1 LRMDDYPTGVR
12 PILPDLA
19 PIHEVLA
26 DFDARGLEVHLG
38 IVPALL
44 DARMTAF
51 LRSLRGLVPLAH
63 GYDHGYPVLSKILEA
78 RRDPY
83 NQRGTVRAFNEF
95 RGHTRRQIAVKL
107 ARGRALLEDAVGRP
121 VRGYIPPC
129 NRADRATGHALR
141 DAGYVYYMSEHKIF
155 FCDLPLVRSDFY
167 GRSPQYVATAEPA
180 VVSLHATWEVDVR
193 RTGDRGSL
201 RRLIDA
207 LVRQKERARAAA
219 QRLAEELFTA

>member
-1 LRMDDYPTGVR
+1 MLRPLLVIAFVLLAAATATASE
-12 PILPDLA
+12 LPRLGGMYQQAGQALPMLDSKV
-19 PIHEVLA
+19 EV
-26 DFDARGLEVHLG
+26 
-38 IVPALL
+38 
-44 DARMTAF
+44 
-51 LRSLRGLVPLAH
+51 
-63 GYDHGYPVLSKILEA
+63 
-78 RRDPY
+78 
-83 NQRGTVRAFNEF
+83 TVRGPIIEVIVTQHFA
-95 RGHTRRQIAVKL
+95 
-107 ARGRALLEDAVGRP
+107 
-121 VRGYIPPC
+121 

-141 DAGYVYYMSEHKIF
+141 DAGYVYYMSERKIF